1 MKYKFTSNRLFDYL
15 FLLLLLSL
23 YGINIYF
30 IINVDSLPPKWD
42 EAVHLRDSLVFHNII
57 SNPSEL
63 SFQVIKEILNKSD
76 QYPLFRPSGYYP
88 PLVPLLTSL
97 LYFVFGVSAKAA
109 IMFNIFFLFIM
120 VFSVYKIGILIF
132 DKNTGLLASI
142 LILLY
147 PIVLQQSVIY
157 YLDLPLAAM
166 TALTLFIL
174 LKTNYF
180 KSTRHS
186 IFAGFLFGFGMLT
199 KWTFLFFLAGPLCYL
214 AFKTFYKTEEAK
226 LISYSSKSFKNV
238 ILFAIFSIATF
249 GIYYFP
255 ILTELIS
262 ETFKYS
268 HGALAQGPNSLFS
281 FASICFYPFS
291 LWNEMI
297 TPLGFILFII
307 GVVLLVFSKNQHK
320 ILLLIWIIIPYLIF
334 TFVIQTKQPR
344 FMLPWLVPISLI
356 ISFCIFEIGSMVNK
370 ITKVTGIFKHI
381 GFKGITVA
389 FSVILFLIFFFLGN
403 VRLRNSIVNGS
414 KENWKIAEM
423 VSVIEDDI
431 KKKNNNISASVDL
444 HFPTNSPE
452 YVGVVPDHQYING
465 QTLRYYTTLRR
476 LPLNVIKLTQPQDKA
491 YDEFVKKF
499 NLYNY
504 ILTKNLFNSEIT
516 SIQNFVD
523 KINNHFTSHS
533 ESFELLK
540 TFQEPDG
547 SEVSIFKRKNSD

>member
-1 MKYKFTSNRLFDYL
+1 
-15 FLLLLLSL
+15 
-23 YGINIYF
+23 
-30 IINVDSLPPKWD
+30 
-42 EAVHLRDSLVFHNII
+42 HNII

-63 SFQVIKEILNKSD
+63 SFQVIKDILNKSD

-109 IMFNIFFLFIM
+109 IMFNIFFLFIL
-120 VFSVYKIGILIF
+120 VFSVYKIGKLIF

-147 PIVLQQSVIY
+147 PIVQQQSVIY

-166 TALTLFIL
+166 TALTIFIL

-180 KSTRHS
+180 KSTKYS

-199 KWTFLFFLAGPLCYL
+199 KWTFLFFLVGPLCYL
-214 AFKTFYKTEEAK
+214 AFKTFYKKEEAK

-255 ILTELIS
+255 ILIELIS

-268 HGALAQGPNSLFS
+268 HGRLAQGPNSLFS

-356 ISFCIFEIGSMVNK
+356 ILFCISEFRSIILRK
-370 ITKVTGIFKHI
+370 ISVTSKVAGIS
-381 GFKGITVA
+381 ITA
-389 FSVILFLIFFFLGN
+389 FSLIVFLIFFLIEN
-403 VRLRNSIVNGS
+403 VKLRNSIADAS
-414 KENWKIAEM
+414 KKNWNISEM
-423 VSVIEDDI
+423 VSAIEDDI
-431 KKKNNNISASVDL
+431 KSKSSYRLNNSINYL
-444 HFPTNSPE
+444 
-452 YVGVVPDHQYING
+452 GVIPDHHYING
-465 QTLRYYTTLRR
+465 QTLRYYAAFKL
-476 LPLNVIKLTQPQDKA
+476 LPLNVIKVIQHDEA
-491 YDEFVKKF
+491 YQEFVRKF
-499 NLYNY
+499 DRYDY
-504 ILTKNLFNSEIT
+504 ILTKDLFNTEIASFRE
-516 SIQNFVD
+516 SIER
-523 KINNHFTSHS
+523 INKFFFSHLV
-533 ESFELLK
+533 SFEHLK

-547 SEVSIFKRKNSD
+547 SEVSIFKRKNLD